1 MRRFTQIFQIFVFAV
16 FLGMMSVPSGMAQQ
30 SDETSVDYTLWD
42 TTAERAEDAIAA
54 GRASDVALENL
65 RGQIAAWRDGFATA
79 QGQNTPQIASLRA
92 QIAAL
97 GPLPTEGTEAE
108 EIAQRRQQLTTE
120 LSDARAPVQKAEAAW
135 TQADGLISQID
146 QIIRDRSKD
155 QILSLGPTPLNP
167 ANWGPAVGALI
178 EGTKHIGDEFRT
190 AWASP
195 IQQAETKSNGLA
207 IAVLTLIG
215 FILMLRGRR
224 WSERLSLWLQMH
236 NQVAWRWLLG
246 FAVSLGQ
253 FVLPTLG
260 VLALTFAVYAT
271 GLVGLGGDV
280 LLQILPAAGFVF
292 FMASWLGARV
302 FPRKSGDLKYLNLS
316 AQQRTEGRFYSA
328 SLGAMMALNG
338 IVVEL
343 SQFLNLPP
351 EIHVVLV
358 FPILVLVALMVA
370 RIGQL
375 LSAHYRNETVD
386 DGETPPNYRCRMLR
400 LLGRAA
406 VFVALGGATL
416 AAIGYFSAGQRLV
429 FPAASTLGLLAFVLI
444 LQRLFSEIWVLVS
457 GRGEEARDTLVP
469 VLAGFALTVA
479 ALPLLALSWGMRAAT
494 LSEYWAKF
502 LQGVPLGDTRISPT
516 VFITLA
522 VIFSIG
528 YMVTKLVQGALR
540 NTILPKTKIDPGGQN
555 AIVSGMGYVGIF
567 LAALIA
573 ITGAGIDLSALAIVA
588 GALSVG
594 IGFGLQ
600 NIVSNFVSGII
611 LLIERPI
618 AEGDWIEVSG
628 QSGTVK
634 SISVRSTRIETFDR
648 ADVIV
653 PNADLISGVVMNMTK
668 GNLTGRIIVPVGVA
682 YGSDTRKIE
691 AILQEIA
698 EAHPLVVMNPGPGV
712 VFKGFGAD
720 SMDFEIRAV
729 LRDINFGLGVRSE
742 MNHQI
747 AERFAAEGIE
757 IPFAQRDIWLRN
769 PEALSGNTTR
779 ATSAVPPVSP
789 KKTAADDID
798 RDFIDSQDA
807 GDAGDGR

>member
-1 MRRFTQIFQIFVFAV
+1 MRFLTQAIQLFVFAI
-16 FLGMMSVPSGMAQQ
+16 FLGLAALSPVQAQ
-30 SDETSVDYTLWD
+30 DGAEHGLDYTLWD
-42 TTAERAEDAIAA
+42 TTTKRAEDAIAA

-65 RGQIAAWRDGFATA
+65 RGQIAAWRDGFDTA
-79 QGQNTPQIASLRA
+79 QGENAAQIESLRA

-97 GPLPTEGTEAE
+97 GPVPEEGLEAE
-108 EIAQRRQQLTTE
+108 EIAVRRQELNTE
-120 LSDARAPVQKAEAAW
+120 LSDARAPAQKAEAAW
-135 TQADGLISQID
+135 TQADALISQID
-146 QIIRDRSKD
+146 QIIRERSTD

-167 ANWGPAVGALI
+167 TNWGPALGALI
-178 EGTKHIGDEFRT
+178 DSGRQIVDEFRT

-195 IQQAETKSNGLA
+195 SQQAETKNNGLA

-215 FILMLRGRR
+215 LVLLLRGRR
-224 WSERLSLWLQMH
+224 WSERLSLWLQSH
-236 NQVAWRWLLG
+236 NQIAWRWLLG
-246 FAVSLGQ
+246 FLVSLGQ
-253 FVLPTLG
+253 VILPTVGLI
-260 VLALTFAVYAT
+260 ALTFAVYAT
-271 GLVGLGGDV
+271 GLVGLDGDV
-280 LLQILPAAGFVF
+280 VLQLIPGAGFVF
-292 FMASWLGARV
+292 FAASWVGVRV
-302 FPRKSGDLKYLNLS
+302 FPRKSSDLRYFNLS
-316 AQQRTEGRFYSA
+316 AQQRVEGRFYAS
-328 SLGAMMALNG
+328 SLGALLALNG
-338 IVVEL
+338 IVSEL
-343 SQFLNLPP
+343 SVFRHLPA
-351 EIHVVLV
+351 ETHVVLV
-358 FPILVLVALMVA
+358 FPFLVLVALMVA

-375 LSAHYRNETVD
+375 LAAHYRNETSLAEDAV
-386 DGETPPNYRCRMLR
+386 PNYRCRMLR
-400 LLGRAA
+400 MLGRAA
-406 VFVALGGATL
+406 IFVALSGAVL

-429 FPAASTLGLLAFVLI
+429 FPAAGTLGLLAFVLI

-457 GRGEEARDTLVP
+457 RQGDDARDSLVP
-469 VLAGFALTVA
+469 VLAGFFLVLG
-479 ALPLLALSWGMRAAT
+479 ALPLLALLWGMRAAT

-502 LQGVPLGDTRISPT
+502 LQGVPLGETRISPT
-516 VFITLA
+516 VFITFAALFA
-522 VIFSIG
+522 IG
-528 YMVTKLVQGALR
+528 YTVTKLVQGTLR
-540 NTILPKTKIDPGGQN
+540 NTILPKTNIDPGGQN
-555 AIVSGMGYVGIF
+555 AIVSGMGYVGVF

-634 SISVRSTRIETFDR
+634 SISVRSTRIQTFDR

-682 YGSDTRKIE
+682 YGSDTRRIE
-691 AILQEIA
+691 GILREIA
-698 EAHPLVVMNPGPGV
+698 EAHPLVVMNPPPGV
-712 VFKGFGAD
+712 IFKGFGAD
-720 SMDFEIRAV
+720 SMDFEIRAI

-769 PEALSGNTTR
+769 PEALGGTTG
-779 ATSAVPPVSP
+779 AEPVANSNLSV
-789 KKTAADDID
+789 TAADDPD
-798 RDFIDSQDA
+798 RDLIDTSEGSPD
-807 GDAGDGR
+807 GDAR

>member
-1 MRRFTQIFQIFVFAV
+1 MRFLTQVFQVFVFAV
-16 FLGMMSVPSGMAQQ
+16 FLGLTSVTAGGAQQ
-30 SDETSVDYTLWD
+30 ADDSALDYTLWD
-42 TTAERAEDAIAA
+42 TTAARAEDAIDA

-65 RGQIAAWRDGFATA
+65 RSQIAAWRDGFDAA
-79 QGQNTPQIASLRA
+79 QSENAPQITSLRA

-97 GPLPTEGTEAE
+97 GAVPEEGQEAE
-108 EIAQRRQQLTTE
+108 EIAARRQELNTE
-120 LSDARAPVQKAEAAW
+120 LSDARAPAQKAEAAW

-146 QIIRDRSKD
+146 QIIRDRRTD
-155 QILSLGPTPLNP
+155 QILSLGPTPLNL
-167 ANWGPAVGALI
+167 ANWAPALGALV
-178 EGTKHIGDEFRT
+178 ESGTQVMDEFRT

-195 IQQAETKSNGLA
+195 IQQTDTKNNLLA
-207 IAVLTLIG
+207 IVVLTLIG
-215 FILMLRGRR
+215 LVLLLLGRR
-224 WSERLSLWLQMH
+224 WSERLSLWLQSH
-236 NQVAWRWLLG
+236 NQIAWRWLLG
-246 FAVSLGQ
+246 FVVSLGQ
-253 FVLPTLG
+253 VILPTIGLI
-260 VLALTFAVYAT
+260 ALTAAIYAT
-271 GLVGLGGDV
+271 GLVGLDGDV
-280 LLQILPAAGFVF
+280 ILQLVPGAGFVF
-292 FMASWLGARV
+292 FAASWLGIRV

-316 AQQRTEGRFYSA
+316 AQQRIEGRFYA
-328 SLGAMMALNG
+328 AALGALLALNG
-338 IVVEL
+338 IVSAL
-343 SQFLNLPP
+343 STSRNLAA

-358 FPILVLVALMVA
+358 FPFLILVALMVA

-375 LSAHYRNETVD
+375 LVAHYGNETAGGD
-386 DGETPPNYRCRMLR
+386 DTPPNYRCRMLR

-406 VFVALGGATL
+406 IFVALGGGAL
-416 AAIGYFSAGQRLV
+416 AAIGYFSAGQKLV
-429 FPAASTLGLLAFVLI
+429 FPAAGTLGLLAFVLI
-444 LQRLFSEIWVLVS
+444 LQRLFSEVWVLIS

-469 VLAGFALTVA
+469 VLAGFFLTLA
-479 ALPLLALSWGMRAAT
+479 AMPFLALLWGIRAAT
-494 LSEYWAKF
+494 LSEIWSKF
-502 LQGVPLGDTRISPT
+502 LQGVPLGETRVSPT
-516 VFITLA
+516 AFITLA
-522 VIFSIG
+522 AIFAVG
-528 YMVTKLVQGALR
+528 YTVTKLIQGALR
-540 NTILPKTKIDPGGQN
+540 STILPKTKIDPGGQN

-600 NIVSNFVSGII
+600 NIVSNFVAGII

-618 AEGDWIEVSG
+618 SEGDWIEVSG

-634 SISVRSTRIETFDR
+634 SISVRSTRIHTFDR

-691 AILQEIA
+691 GILREIA
-698 EAHPLVVMNPGPGV
+698 EAQPLVVMNPGPGV
-712 VFKGFGAD
+712 IFKGFGAD
-720 SMDFEIRAV
+720 SMDFEIRAI

-742 MNHQI
+742 INHQI

-769 PEALSGNTTR
+769 PEALNGQGKDVTPLASVT
-779 ATSAVPPVSP
+779 

-798 RDFIDSQDA
+798 RDLIDTIDTPDE
-807 GDAGDGR
+807 GDAR